1 GWRNCNSTSKSCAA
15 FLAPASHRSQN
26 GSVQLVTIAI
36 LGLVEPPRLH
46 AGRQATPTPTAA
58 TRARRRNRD
67 TAAPALGERIGQGA
81 NVVDTLPASR
91 GGASGKRGECDRGPP
106 RRAAPTGGVG
116 RGGPPWRPAPGYFR
130 QGGAGAGPG
139 RR

>member
-1 GWRNCNSTSKSCAA
+1 MPLTPWFTQVSMIGFWTSAVPRSGWRNCNSTAKSCAA

-67 TAAPALGERIGQGA
+67 TAAPAFGERIG
-81 NVVDTLPASR
+81 
-91 GGASGKRGECDRGPP
+91 E
-106 RRAAPTGGVG
+106 
-116 RGGPPWRPAPGYFR
+116 
-130 QGGAGAGPG
+130 
-139 RR
+139 